1 MGMMH
6 GEGMDE
12 FDAEGLG
19 RIVADEPGGTNGSAV
34 SPHPVGWTLPS
45 ALAPGLAV
53 VADPVFVFPLAVEG
67 RPGPLAYANPAIA
80 NILGRPLAELA
91 GIDPHLLFPSGQRD
105 LLDELVARLL
115 ATGAALERTLL
126 EGPGGMQLPVEINA
140 GLVEAQGDT
149 LAVFVCRS
157 LRRRLAVREALESA
171 TSNYRRLFDDAVQG
185 GFQTTMEGRFVRAN
199 QAMVDMLGY
208 ASIEDLILSIKDI
221 TEQLYVAPVDRERY
235 LKVLAVEGKARRYET
250 RFRRKDGEIIW
261 VSLNVRLLRGADGGD
276 IIEGFCT
283 DITDVKRAEQALRE
297 SEELHRVLL
306 MSLSDAVCI
315 TDALGRF
322 TYVSPNAEA
331 MFGLPP
337 AGVMALPGV
346 EALLGPE
353 LCCARVL
360 GQRDEV
366 HNVEASVRVGGVEK
380 CLLVTVKA
388 VDIAGGTCM
397 YTCRDVTALRDLQ
410 DEARRAAQLASLGEM
425 AAGVAHE
432 INSPLNGIMLYAEVL
447 QDEAVDLGEAV
458 DAPERIL
465 RQGER
470 VSAIVRKLLA
480 FARTP
485 EQAVCPVDVAAIMD
499 DTLELARAQL
509 VRDGVRLGMDVPEGL
524 PPVVGREQEVQQVF
538 MNLVSNARDALNE
551 RHPVGGADK
560 RLDIAVRVGQSGGR
574 RCVRVE
580 FRDQGAGIPDS
591 MRGRILTPFFSTK
604 PKGQGTGLGLPI
616 TLRLLTDLGG
626 RLDIDSREGGPT
638 CVAAEFAVWEGD
650 GE

>member
-1 MGMMH
+1 
-6 GEGMDE
+6 MDD
-12 FDAEGLG
+12 FDEQGLG
-19 RIVADEPGGTNGSAV
+19 PVVAVGPGEVNGSTS
-34 SPHPVGWTLPS
+34 SPYPDDGALPS
-45 ALAPGLAV
+45 ALAPGLEA
-53 VADPVFVFPLAVEG
+53 VADPVFVFPLEDGA
-67 RPGPLAYANPAIA
+67 RPGALLFANAAAAIF
-80 NILGRPLAELA
+80 LGRPLAGLA
-91 GIDPHLLFPSGQRD
+91 GIDPHVLFPPGQCGVV
-105 LLDELVARLL
+105 DEMVERLL
-115 ATGAALERTLL
+115 ETGRALERTLL
-126 EGPGGMQLPVEINA
+126 DGPGGMQLPVEINA
-140 GLVEAQGDT
+140 GLVHANGAP
-149 LAVFVCRS
+149 LAVCVCRS
-157 LRRRLAVREALESA
+157 LKRRLAVREALEA
-171 TSNYRRLFDDAVQG
+171 AASNYRRLFDDAVQG
-185 GFQTTMEGRFVRAN
+185 GFQTTLEGRFVRAN
-199 QAMVDMLGY
+199 QAMADMLGY
-208 ASIEDLILSIKDI
+208 GSIEDLILSIKDI

-235 LKVLAVEGKARRYET
+235 LKVLAAEGKARRYET
-250 RFRRKDGEIIW
+250 RFRRKDGEILW
-261 VSLNVRLLRGADGGD
+261 VSLNVRLLRGADGAD

-283 DITDVKRAEQALRE
+283 DITDIKRAAEALRE

-306 MSLSDAVCI
+306 MSLSDTVCI
-315 TDALGRF
+315 TDASGRF

-331 MFGLPP
+331 MFGLSP
-337 AGVMALPGV
+337 AAVMALPGV
-346 EALLGPE
+346 EALLGTE

-366 HNVEASVRVGGVEK
+366 HNVEASVRVGGADK
-380 CLLVTVKA
+380 CLLVTVKS

-397 YTCRDVTALRDLQ
+397 YTCRDITDLRVLQ

-432 INSPLNGIMLYAEVL
+432 INSPLNGIMLYAEAL
-447 QDEAVDLGEAV
+447 QDEAVDLGEAA

-509 VRDGVRLGMDVPEGL
+509 ARDGVRLGLDVPEGL

-551 RHPVGGADK
+551 RHPVGGTNK
-560 RLDIAVRVGQSGGR
+560 RLDIAVRVGQGGR
-574 RCVRVE
+574 RRFVRVE

-638 CVAAEFAVWEGD
+638 CVAAEFAVWEGE